1 ASSAVITGALLG
13 IARVGGETAPLL
25 MTCLGSSFWFGG
37 LDQPCE
43 SLPHTIYVFA
53 LGPDS
58 ALNQAAWGASLI
70 LVLMMLGIAITSR
83 VVIRLR
89 SVSGRGL
96 HGGDD
101 AHGETVRVLRS
112 ERSERRHHVV

>member
-1 ASSAVITGALLG
+1 
-13 IARVGGETAPLL
+13 
-25 MTCLGSSFWFGG
+25 MTCLGSPFWWQG

-70 LVLMMLGIAITSR
+70 LVLMMLGIAIVSR

-89 SVSGRGL
+89 SVSR
-96 HGGDD
+96 
-101 AHGETVRVLRS
+101 
-112 ERSERRHHVV
+112 

>member
-1 ASSAVITGALLG
+1 TGG
-13 IARVGGETAPLL
+13 VFVIARVGGERAPLL

-89 SVSGRGL
+89 SVSGCGL

-101 AHGETVRVLRS
+101 SDRAIVRVVRS
-112 ERSERRHHVV
+112 EESARSHHVG